1 MQKLATR
8 RAVLGFITSIILAL
22 SAGCAAKRGGP
33 TPAPAQAAPPPVQLR
48 VLTYNILHGAGLDGK
63 LDLARTAEVIKRVN
77 PDLVALQEVDKGTH
91 RSGRVDEA
99 AELGKLTGMHAV
111 FGKAMDFNGGQYGE
125 AILSRY
131 PFEST
136 TLHALP
142 QIKGREPRG
151 ALDVQIKVEGQ
162 SLRFISTHWDHL
174 DDDSNRIPQ
183 AKFLADVAASATTPM
198 ILAGDLNDQPG
209 SAAIAA
215 LGPGWADTTPADP
228 RPSWRADAPSVRLDY
243 ILARP
248 AKRWRVVSAEVIK
261 EPLAS
266 DHRPVLAVLEL
277 LPALNQ

>member
-1 MQKLATR
+1 MQKLPTR
-8 RAVLGFITSIILAL
+8 RSVFGFVTSIILAL
-22 SAGCAAKRGGP
+22 IAGCASDRGGP
-33 TPAPAQAAPPPVQLR
+33 TATPAQAAPPPVQLR

-77 PDLVALQEVDKGTH
+77 PDLVALQEVDKGTQ

-99 AELGKLTGMHAV
+99 AELGRLTGMHAV

-136 TLHALP
+136 NLHALP

-162 SLRFISTHWDHL
+162 PLRFISTHWDHL

-183 AKFLADVAASATTPM
+183 VTAELIAPIETNDPDDISNIARAFCLIPGSGEFVYGTEVYTLQNSTKSVLDNFFPGGTFENAVGDSVSLPSRSGDSLPAKFMNMHNQSGEPCAIDKLA
-198 ILAGDLNDQPG
+198 
-209 SAAIAA
+209 
-215 LGPGWADTTPADP
+215 
-228 RPSWRADAPSVRLDY
+228 
-243 ILARP
+243 
-248 AKRWRVVSAEVIK
+248 
-261 EPLAS
+261 
-266 DHRPVLAVLEL
+266 
-277 LPALNQ
+277 